1 MLRTIIIGPDARQA
15 QLLENAIGALANEV
29 AVSRVIPN
37 YPDEGELIRTLRTHA
52 PDVIFISFEKGDA
65 AGKVVESVMQ
75 EVEGVQFVAYHK
87 VCDATT
93 LREIMRAGVRE
104 LVAEPFELSAL
115 VESLRNVKSLVEQ
128 KPPLYTSK
136 GRIYSFLPAK
146 AGSGATTLALNLSGA
161 LARVSDK
168 RVLLSDLDLSSGILR
183 FLLKIRNEHAIME
196 AVNHLH
202 ELDENLWQQLV
213 TTVAKL
219 DVLHSGPMNPNV
231 RVDPAQVHDLS
242 QFWLRNYDVVCV
254 DLSGNLERYSLEI
267 IRDSQQVFLVC
278 TPEVPSLH
286 LTREKLAFLKTLD
299 LDTRVSVVLNRVSKQ
314 APLSTQ
320 QVQDVLGV
328 PVMHNFINDY
338 LVVNR
343 ATTAGEFVDVKS
355 KLGRQFEELASSLLN
370 KTLSESGSKRKF
382 LEFLAA
388 PAQALAGGRGIPS
401 SR

>member
-115 VESLRNVKSLVEQ
+115 VESLRNVKTLVEQ

-388 PAQALAGGRGIPS
+388 PAQALAGGRSVPS

>member
-1 MLRTIIIGPDARQA
+1 MLRTIIIGPDAKQA
-15 QLLENAIGALANEV
+15 QQLEKAVGALANEV
-29 AVSRVIPN
+29 TVSRILPN
-37 YPDEGELIRTLRTHA
+37 YPDEGELIRTLRSYA
-52 PDVIFISFEKGDA
+52 PEVIFISFEKGDSA
-65 AGKVVESVMQ
+65 HKVVERVTQ
-75 EVEGVQFVAYHK
+75 EVEGIQFVAFHK
-87 VCDATT
+87 TCDAMT

-128 KPPLYTSK
+128 KPPVYTAK

-146 AGSGATTLALNLSGA
+146 AGSGATTMALNLSAA
-161 LARVSDK
+161 LAHVGST

-196 AVNHLH
+196 AVEHLS

-213 TTVAKL
+213 TQIGKV
-219 DVLHSGPMNPNV
+219 DVMHSGPMNPNV
-231 RVDPAQVHDLS
+231 RVDPQQVHDLG

-286 LTREKLAFLKTLD
+286 LTREKLAFLKTMD

-314 APLSTQ
+314 SLLTTQ

-338 LVVNR
+338 VVVNR
-343 ATTAGEFVDVKS
+343 ATTAGEFVDPKS

-370 KTLSESGSKRKF
+370 KPAVAEASKRKF
-382 LEFLAA
+382 MEFLSA
-388 PAQALAGGRGIPS
+388 PAQALAGGRGVPS

>member
-1 MLRTIIIGPDARQA
+1 MLRTIIIGPDAKQA
-15 QLLENAIGALANEV
+15 QQLEKAVSALANEV
-29 AVSRVIPN
+29 SVGRVLLN
-37 YPDEGELIRTLRTHA
+37 YPDEGELIRTLRSCA
-52 PDVIFISFEKGDA
+52 PEAIFLSFEKSELA
-65 AGKVVESVMQ
+65 QKIVERVMQ
-75 EVEGVQFVAYHK
+75 EVEGIQFVAYHK
-87 VCDATT
+87 VCDAAT

-104 LVAEPFELSAL
+104 LVAEPFELNAL
-115 VESLRNVKSLVEQ
+115 VESLRNVKTLVEQ
-128 KPPLYTSK
+128 KPPVYVAK

-146 AGSGATTLALNLSGA
+146 AGSGATTMALNLAAA
-161 LARVSDK
+161 LARLGEK

-196 AVNHLH
+196 AVEHLQ
-202 ELDENLWQQLV
+202 ELDENLWQQLI
-213 TTVAKL
+213 TTVGKL

-231 RVDPAQVHDLS
+231 RVDPAQVHDLD
-242 QFWLRNYDVVCV
+242 QFWLRNYDVACV

-299 LDTRVSVVLNRVSKQ
+299 LESRVSVVLNRVSKHSLLT
-314 APLSTQ
+314 PQ

-328 PVMHNFINDY
+328 PVMHHLVNDY
-338 LVVNR
+338 MAVSR
-343 ATTAGEFVDVKS
+343 ATTAGDFVDPKS
-355 KLGRQFEELASSLLN
+355 KLGRQFEELASGLLN
-370 KTLSESGSKRKF
+370 KPAVETGSKNKF
-382 LEFLAA
+382 LEFLSA

>member
-1 MLRTIIIGPDARQA
+1 MLRTIIIGPDAKQA
-15 QLLENAIGALANEV
+15 QQLEKAVSALANEV
-29 AVSRVIPN
+29 SVIRVLPD
-37 YPDEGELIRTLRTHA
+37 YPDEGELVRTLRA
-52 PDVIFISFEKGDA
+52 YSPEVIFLSFEKSDSA
-65 AGKVVESVMQ
+65 QQVVERVMQ
-75 EVEGVQFVAYHK
+75 EVEGIQFVAYHK

-115 VESLRNVKSLVEQ
+115 VESLRNVKTLVEQ
-128 KPPLYTSK
+128 KPPVYVAK

-146 AGSGATTLALNLSGA
+146 AGSGATTMALNLA
-161 LARVSDK
+161 ATLARVGDK

-196 AVNHLH
+196 AVEHLQ

-213 TTVAKL
+213 TTVGKL

-231 RVDPAQVHDLS
+231 RVDPAQVHDLD

-299 LDTRVSVVLNRVSKQ
+299 LHNRVSVVLNRVSKQ
-314 APLSTQ
+314 SLLTPQ

-328 PVMHNFINDY
+328 PVMHHFVNDY
-338 LVVNR
+338 LAVNR
-343 ATTAGEFVDVKS
+343 ATTAGEFIDSKS
-355 KLGRQFEELASSLLN
+355 KLGHQFEELASSLLN
-370 KTLSESGSKRKF
+370 KSTVETGSKRKF
-382 LEFLAA
+382 LEFLSA
-388 PAQALAGGRGIPS
+388 PAQALAGGRGVPS